1 MRLENHHISLKDI
14 FSEKNSSI
22 YISIKYVCGKM
33 GMKKSRLLYEKNK
46 RLDSDGTICSFQILL
61 TGAHM
66 TLSKRSSTQPVS
78 RFSRS
83 RVFRRRFRLWI
94 TMLFSAGV
102 RVILNFCFLI
112 VQSSFSPSLYLLKDL

>member
-1 MRLENHHISLKDI
+1 
-14 FSEKNSSI
+14 
-22 YISIKYVCGKM
+22 
-33 GMKKSRLLYEKNK
+33 MKKSRLLYEKNK

-112 VQSSFSPSLYLLKDL
+112 VQSSFSPSL